1 MLSTPPAFILSQDQT
16 LIISVC
22 DSDELA
28 LILSSSVYV
37 VVYITLNVEN
47 FKKFSGLFH
56 CLIIK
61 VLVLFAVPIHQR
73 QLNQYIIRYY
83 LCQHLFYYF
92 FK

>member
-73 QLNQYIIRYY
+73 QLNNYNTVQHV
-83 LCQHLFYYF
+83 CQHVFLLF
-92 FK
+92 

>member
-73 QLNQYIIRYY
+73 QLNKNIRQKSV
-83 LCQHLFYYF
+83 CQHIFS
-92 FK
+92 K

>member
-61 VLVLFAVPIHQR
+61 VLVYLLSPIHQR
-73 QLNQYIIRYY
+73 QLN
-83 LCQHLFYYF
+83 
-92 FK
+92 